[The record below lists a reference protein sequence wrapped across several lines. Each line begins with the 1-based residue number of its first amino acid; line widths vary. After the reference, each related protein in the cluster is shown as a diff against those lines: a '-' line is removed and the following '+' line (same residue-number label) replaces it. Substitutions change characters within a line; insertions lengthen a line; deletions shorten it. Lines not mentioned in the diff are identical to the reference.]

1 MSDLAWIGKRI
12 PGDPRFV
19 RLIRSGEVAMPALTT
34 ARARWEARQ
43 AEAYSDCRM
52 RARMLLPILD
62 QFVEETQ
69 GRFLGAHCS
78 AASRRAGEVGGG
90 GGGP

>member
-1 MSDLAWIGKRI
+1 MSDLAWISGRI

-19 RLIRSGEVAMPALTT
+19 RLIESGEVAMPALTT

-43 AEAYSDCRM
+43 ADVIGNGLM

-62 QFVEETQ
+62 QFDDETSA
-69 GRFLGAHCS
+69 RFSGLTMAELRS
-78 AASRRAGEVGGG
+78 AVAALAGGER
-90 GGGP
+90 